1 MKQDKETKVK
11 LLQSAKEEFIE
22 KGYMK
27 ASLRNICKNAGVT
40 TGALYFFFQDKEDL
54 FEALTKETV
63 EGIYQ
68 LMQGHFQEESALVGS
83 GMVPTPES
91 EKHEDDFEIARALIH
106 QMYLH
111 REMVLLV
118 LTKAQGT
125 KYENIADLF
134 IETCEKHY
142 WAMAQAMQ
150 TAYPEAVVDEKF
162 IHWLA
167 HEQIDAFI
175 HMITHIEDEEE
186 AVRFI
191 EQIITYM
198 MAGWYGLFMGKNQFI
213 QKETE

>member
-1 MKQDKETKVK
+1 MKQDKETKAK
-11 LLQSAKEEFIE
+11 LLKSAKEEFLE

-54 FEALTKETV
+54 FEALTKDAV

-68 LMQGHFQEESALVGS
+68 LMQGHFQEESA
-83 GMVPTPES
+83 MVDDGVLLTPES
-91 EKHEDDFEIARALIH
+91 EKHEEDFAIARALIH
-106 QMYLH
+106 QMYAN

-142 WAMAQAMQ
+142 WSMAQAMQ
-150 TAYPEAVVDEKF
+150 AAYPEAVVDEKF
-162 IHWLA
+162 IHWVA

-191 EQIITYM
+191 SQTITYM
-198 MAGWYGLFMGKNQFI
+198 MAGWYGLFLNNKQFV
-213 QKETE
+213 QKGTK

>member
-1 MKQDKETKVK
+1 MKQDKETKAK
-11 LLQSAKEEFIE
+11 LLQSAKEEFME

-40 TGALYFFFQDKEDL
+40 TGALYFFFEDKEDL
-54 FEALTKETV
+54 FEALTKETI
-63 EGIYQ
+63 EGIYK
-68 LMQGHFQEESALVGS
+68 MMKEHYAEESALMGS
-83 GMVPTPES
+83 GVLHSEEMVE
-91 EKHEDDFEIARALIH
+91 HEDDFAIARSVIH

-134 IETCEKHY
+134 IEASEKHY
-142 WAMAQAMQ
+142 WKMAQGMQ
-150 TAYPEAVVDEKF
+150 AVYPEAVVDEKF

-167 HEQIDAFI
+167 HEQIDAFF

-191 EQIITYM
+191 SQVVTFM
-198 MAGWYGLFMGKNQFI
+198 LGGWYGLFMNKNQI
-213 QKETE
+213 DPKGTE

>member
-1 MKQDKETKVK
+1 MKQDKETKAK
-11 LLQSAKEEFIE
+11 LLQSAKEEFLE

-54 FEALTKETV
+54 FDALTRETV
-63 EGIYQ
+63 EGLFQMMQEHYEEENA
-68 LMQGHFQEESALVGS
+68 LMGS
-83 GMVPTPES
+83 GILHSPEMVEH
-91 EKHEDDFEIARALIH
+91 KDDFDIARSVIH

-134 IETCEKHY
+134 IETSEKHY
-142 WAMAQAMQ
+142 WKMAQGMQ
-150 TAYPEAVVDEKF
+150 AAYPEAVVDEKF

-175 HMITHIEDEEE
+175 YMITHIENEEE
-186 AVRFI
+186 AVHFI
-191 EQIITYM
+191 SQMITYM
-198 MAGWYGLFMGKNQFI
+198 MSGWYGLFMSK
-213 QKETE
+213 K

>member
-1 MKQDKETKVK
+1 MKQDKETKAK
-11 LLQSAKEEFIE
+11 LLQSAKEEFLE

-40 TGALYFFFQDKEDL
+40 TGALYFFFEDKEDL
-54 FEALTKETV
+54 FEALTRETV
-63 EGIYQ
+63 ESIYQ
-68 LMQGHFQEESALVGS
+68 MMQKHYAEENALMGS
-83 GMVPTPES
+83 GVLHSSKMVE
-91 EKHEDDFEIARALIH
+91 HEDDFELARSVIH

-111 REMVLLV
+111 REMILLV

-134 IETCEKHY
+134 IETSEKHY
-142 WAMAQAMQ
+142 WAMAQGMQ
-150 TAYPEAVVDEKF
+150 AAYPDAVVDEKF

-175 HMITHIEDEEE
+175 HMITHIKDEEE

-191 EQIITYM
+191 RQVVTYM
-198 MAGWYGLFMGKNQFI
+198 MAGWYGLFMNK
-213 QKETE
+213 K

>member
-1 MKQDKETKVK
+1 MKQDKETKAK
-11 LLQSAKEEFIE
+11 LLQSAKTEFLE

-40 TGALYFFFQDKEDL
+40 TGALYFFFEDKEDL
-54 FEALTKETV
+54 FEALTKETI
-63 EGIYQ
+63 EGIYRMMQ
-68 LMQGHFQEESALVGS
+68 EHYAEENALMGRGILHSPDMAEH
-83 GMVPTPES
+83 
-91 EKHEDDFEIARALIH
+91 KDDADIARAVIH

-134 IETCEKHY
+134 IETSEKHY
-142 WAMAQAMQ
+142 WTMAQAMLE
-150 TAYPEAVVDEKF
+150 AYPDAVVDEKF

-191 EQIITYM
+191 SQTITYM
-198 MAGWYGLFMGKNQFI
+198 MSGWYGLFMRTNPLTGMNIK
-213 QKETE
+213 